1 VKILGIS
8 PGHDTAACLLVDGTL
23 IADAAEERFSRVKH
37 DSHFPVGAIA
47 FCLQAGGLAS
57 TDLDLIAI
65 GGRFLPVGLERFF
78 GITPEQAA
86 TLAAMRP
93 IEVKARNLLM
103 KAGPNL
109 LPLDTPRFPLRPDCR
124 FVGVDH
130 HRGHAAAAYFSQAS
144 RDPWLVLTLD
154 GIGDD
159 VAAGVW
165 LATDDD
171 LEPIAQWDREAS
183 LGWFYGNVTE
193 ALGWQHGDGEGTTMG
208 LAPYGDATLVG
219 DRLDRFA
226 PVFSAGKLTQPHKY
240 GHASFF
246 NDHGNYHWHFPEAA
260 AIRDVVNDCGAAN
273 VAARAQQIVEE
284 QVLGLVQHFSQQQ
297 DLRRLACG
305 GGLFLNVK
313 LNQRLRGEAG
323 LDQLWVFPNPGDAGL
338 AVGAALAVWH
348 QQARPGRHQQFEHLS
363 FGPAFSAA
371 EIRLLLDERGL
382 AYRETADPAEAAAEQ
397 LAANRIVGWFQG
409 RMEAGPRALGNRC
422 ILMSANRAEN
432 KDLLNAR
439 VKFRQAF
446 RPFCPA
452 LLAERK
458 DDYLVD
464 AGDEPFMITAFA
476 ATPEA
481 QQRVPAVVHADG
493 TLRPQTVR
501 QESQP
506 LFHALISAFAE
517 RTGEALVLSTS
528 FNVRGEPIVCTPR
541 DALRCFFDTG
551 LDVLVIGPFV
561 LEKPVPPSRSKA
573 D

>member
-1 VKILGIS
+1 MNILGIS
-8 PGHDTAACLLVDGTL
+8 PGHDTAACLLIDGE
-23 IADAAEERFSRVKH
+23 IVADAAEERFSRVKH
-37 DSHFPVGAIA
+37 DSHFPAGAVA
-47 FCLQAGGLAS
+47 FCLRHAGLDS
-57 TDLDLIAI
+57 TDIDLVAI

-78 GITPEQAA
+78 GLTPQQTAA
-86 TLAAMRP
+86 LAAMRP
-93 IEVKARNLLM
+93 TEVKARNLLM
-103 KAGPNL
+103 KSGPNR
-109 LPLDTPRFPLRPDCR
+109 LPLDTPRFPLRPGCR

-144 RDPWLVLTLD
+144 REPWLVLTLD

-159 VAAGVW
+159 VAVGVW
-165 LATDDD
+165 LAEDDD
-171 LEPIAQWDREAS
+171 LQQLGQWGREAS
-183 LGWFYGNVTE
+183 FGWFYGNVTE

-226 PVFSAGKLTQPHKY
+226 PSFSGGQIASPHDY

-260 AIRDVVNDCGAAN
+260 DIRQIVNDCGAAN

-284 QVLGLVQHFSQQQ
+284 QVLGLARHISRTHG
-297 DLRRLACG
+297 LRRLACG

-313 LNQRLRGEAG
+313 LNQRLRAEAN
-323 LDQLWVFPNPGDAGL
+323 LERLWVFPNPGDAGL

-348 QQARPGRHQQFEHLS
+348 EQARPGRHRQLQHIS
-363 FGPAFSAA
+363 FGPAFTAA
-371 EIRLLLDERGL
+371 DIRPFLDERGL
-382 AYRETADPAEAAAEQ
+382 AYREVDAPATVAAEY

-409 RMEAGPRALGNRC
+409 RMESGPRALGNRC
-422 ILMSANRAEN
+422 ILMSAHQAEN
-432 KDLLNAR
+432 KDVLNAR

-452 LLAERK
+452 LLLEWK
-458 DDYLVD
+458 DEYLVD

-476 ATPEA
+476 ATA
-481 QQRVPAVVHADG
+481 AARQRVPAVVHADG

-501 QESQP
+501 RDIQP
-506 LFHALISAFAE
+506 LFHSLLTAFAE
-517 RTGEALVLSTS
+517 RTGEGLLLSTS

-551 LDVLVIGPFV
+551 LDVLIIGPFV
-561 LEKPVPPSRSKA
+561 LEKPVPPVRPGTG
-573 D
+573 

>member
-1 VKILGIS
+1 
-8 PGHDTAACLLVDGTL
+8 
-23 IADAAEERFSRVKH
+23 
-37 DSHFPVGAIA
+37 
-47 FCLQAGGLAS
+47 
-57 TDLDLIAI
+57 
-65 GGRFLPVGLERFF
+65 
-78 GITPEQAA
+78 
-86 TLAAMRP
+86 
-93 IEVKARNLLM
+93 
-103 KAGPNL
+103 
-109 LPLDTPRFPLRPDCR
+109 
-124 FVGVDH
+124 
-130 HRGHAAAAYFSQAS
+130 
-144 RDPWLVLTLD
+144 
-154 GIGDD
+154 
-159 VAAGVW
+159 
-165 LATDDD
+165 
-171 LEPIAQWDREAS
+171 
-183 LGWFYGNVTE
+183 
-193 ALGWQHGDGEGTTMG
+193 MG

-297 DLRRLACG
+297 GLRRLACG

-528 FNVRGEPIVCTPR
+528 LNVRGEPIVCTPR